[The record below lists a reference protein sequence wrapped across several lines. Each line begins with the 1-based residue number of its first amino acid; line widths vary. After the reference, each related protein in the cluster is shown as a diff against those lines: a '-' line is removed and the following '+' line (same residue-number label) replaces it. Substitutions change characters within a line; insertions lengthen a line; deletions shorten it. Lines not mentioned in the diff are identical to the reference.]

1 VDTIMISPGAAEV
14 TYAGAESPVDIAP
27 ENVNAVL
34 ADALAVA
41 ESDARLFNRPDETE
55 PRRRLGLALATAPD
69 VTTARD
75 RTRRVTG
82 VLRKLW

>member
-14 TYAGAESPVDIAP
+14 TYASAERTADVAP
-27 ENVNAVL
+27 ESINAVL

-41 ESDARLFNRPDETE
+41 ESDARLFTRPDESE

-69 VTTARD
+69 ETTARD
-75 RTRRVTG
+75 RARRVTG